1 MRQRLC
7 VQNFGPIRNVDMD
20 FGDLT
25 VLIGPQASG
34 KSLLLELFKLV
45 KDKAHIV
52 STLKKYNYI
61 LNKSDINPLLEYYF
75 GEGMSQVLSDSTEIS
90 FDGEKLILQLS
101 CKVGIIQKR
110 RFFMYL
116 LREF

>member
-7 VQNFGPIRNVDMD
+7 VQNLGPIKKADVD

-34 KSLLLELFKLV
+34 KSLFLELFKLI

-52 STLKKYNYI
+52 STLKKY
-61 LNKSDINPLLEYYF
+61 S
-75 GEGMSQVLSDSTEIS
+75 
-90 FDGEKLILQLS
+90 
-101 CKVGIIQKR
+101 
-110 RFFMYL
+110 
-116 LREF
+116 

>member
-1 MRQRLC
+1 MRQSLC
-7 VQNFGPIRNVDMD
+7 VRNFGPIRNVDVN

-34 KSLLLELFKLV
+34 KSLFLELFKLV

-61 LNKSDINPLLEYYF
+61 LMNRC
-75 GEGMSQVLSDSTEIS
+75 MSI
-90 FDGEKLILQLS
+90 KLKQFQIAF
-101 CKVGIIQKR
+101 IID
-110 RFFMYL
+110 
-116 LREF
+116 

>member
-1 MRQRLC
+1 MRQNLC
-7 VQNFGPIRNVDMD
+7 VRNFGPIGNVDVN

-34 KSLLLELFKLV
+34 KSLFLELFKLV

-61 LNKSDINPLLEYYF
+61 LNKSDVNPLFEYYF
-75 GEGMSQVLSDSTEIS
+75 GESMSQVLSDSTEIL
-90 FDGEKLILQLS
+90 FEGEKLNIT
-101 CKVGIIQKR
+101 
-110 RFFMYL
+110 
-116 LREF
+116 

>member
-1 MRQRLC
+1 MFRNLYTMRQSLC
-7 VQNFGPIRNVDMD
+7 VRNFGPIGNVDVN

-34 KSLLLELFKLV
+34 KSLFLELFKLV

-61 LNKSDINPLLEYYF
+61 LNKSDVNPLFEYYF
-75 GEGMSQVLSDSTEIS
+75 GESMSQVLSDSTEIL
-90 FDGEKLILQLS
+90 FEG
-101 CKVGIIQKR
+101 
-110 RFFMYL
+110 
-116 LREF
+116 